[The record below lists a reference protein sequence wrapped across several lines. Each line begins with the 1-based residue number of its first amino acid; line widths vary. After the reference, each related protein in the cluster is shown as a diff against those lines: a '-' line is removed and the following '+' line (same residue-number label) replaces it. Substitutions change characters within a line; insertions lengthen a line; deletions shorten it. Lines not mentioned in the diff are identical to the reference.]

1 MKDPIITGI
10 LAYGMSGRLFHA
22 PFVELCPGFK
32 FHAVVERSKKAAA
45 EKYPSVK
52 SYDSVEDILQDSQIE
67 LIIVNTPSY
76 THFDYAKKA
85 LLAGKHVLIE
95 KPFTCNATET
105 KELFEIA
112 NKAGKNVMAYQ
123 NRRWDS
129 DFNSIKQV
137 LDSGELGKL
146 IEVNF
151 RWDRYAK
158 ALSPKKYKELPE
170 PGNGIGYDL
179 CSHLLDQ
186 VISLFGKPLK
196 STKTLNRYRPDTL
209 TDDYAHFH
217 LMYPDQLNVFI
228 TASLL
233 TADPLPSFVLHGTDG
248 TFKKKRTD
256 IQEDQ
261 LNAGVKPFD
270 KEYGIEPEGSEGSL
284 TTVDAEG
291 KKSTKSIVAPKGDY
305 TQLFEAVYQ
314 QIRNNV
320 PYPIRQEQTLYQME
334 LLDQPAIQI

>member
-22 PFVELCPGFK
+22 PFIELHPGFK
-32 FHAVVERSKKAAA
+32 FHAVVERSRKVAA
-45 EKYPSVK
+45 EKFPSVK
-52 SYDSVEDILQDSQIE
+52 SYDSVDDIFKDDEIE
-67 LIIVNTPSY
+67 FVIVNTPSY
-76 THFDYAKKA
+76 THYDYAKKA

-95 KPFTCNATET
+95 KPFACSATEA

-112 NKAGKNVMAYQ
+112 KKAGKNVMAYQ

-129 DFNSIKQV
+129 DFNSIKHV
-137 LDSGELGKL
+137 LESGKLGKL

-151 RWDRYAK
+151 RWDRYQK
-158 ALSPKKYKELPE
+158 ALSPKRYKELPE
-170 PGNGIGYDL
+170 PGNGISYDL

-186 VISLFGKPLK
+186 VITLFGKPLK
-196 STKTLNRYRPDTL
+196 STKILNRYRPDTL

-217 LMYPDQLNVFI
+217 LIYPHQLNVYV

-233 TADPLPSFVLHGTDG
+233 TANPLPSFVFHGTDG
-248 TFKKKRTD
+248 TFIKKRTD

-261 LNAGVKPFD
+261 LNAGVTPLD

-284 TTVDAEG
+284 TRIDADGNKITE
-291 KKSTKSIVAPKGDY
+291 SIIAPKGDY
-305 TQLFEAVYQ
+305 TKLFDAVYE

-320 PYPIRQEQTLYQME
+320 PYPIKHEDTLHQME

>member
-52 SYDSVEDILQDSQIE
+52 SYNNVEDILKDDKIE

-76 THFDYAKKA
+76 THFDYAKQA
-85 LLAGKHVLIE
+85 LNAGKHVLIE
-95 KPFTCNATET
+95 KPFTCNAVET
-105 KELFEIA
+105 KELFKIA
-112 NKAGKNVMAYQ
+112 KEAGKYVMAYQ

-137 LDSGELGKL
+137 LESGDLGKL

-217 LMYPDQLNVFI
+217 LIYPDQLNVYI

-233 TADPLPSFVLHGTDG
+233 TANPLPSFALHGTDG
-248 TFKKKRTD
+248 TFIKKRTD

-261 LNAGVKPFD
+261 LNAGIKPFD

-284 TTVDAEG
+284 TKVDAEG
-291 KKSTKSIVAPKGDY
+291 NKTTELLVAPKGDY

-320 PYPIRQEQTLYQME
+320 PYPVKQEDTIYQME
-334 LLDQPAIQI
+334 LLDQPAV